1 MDLKD
6 IKTQK
11 LGEMEKKIFFMA
23 WLGEKLRGAGS
34 RALPVLVGG
43 SAVQLYTGSNY
54 MSIDMDIYL
63 DDIQPAADILK
74 DHGFVKTGRQY
85 YCEEYDL
92 LAEFVSGSVPER
104 VVEVEYGDM
113 TVLVSSLEEMIV
125 DRLNAVKWWK
135 ASKDLEWARVM
146 ISSGYGAKLDI
157 EYLRRRAAEEDITD
171 ILEKALE
178 ENKGSSDNNIESR

>member
-23 WLGEKLRGAGS
+23 WLGKKLRGAGS

-74 DHGFVKTGRQY
+74 
-85 YCEEYDL
+85 
-92 LAEFVSGSVPER
+92 
-104 VVEVEYGDM
+104 
-113 TVLVSSLEEMIV
+113 
-125 DRLNAVKWWK
+125 
-135 ASKDLEWARVM
+135 
-146 ISSGYGAKLDI
+146 
-157 EYLRRRAAEEDITD
+157 
-171 ILEKALE
+171 